1 MPVIQDEFSGKAAI
15 VFGGAMGI
23 GQAVAQMLLER
34 GALLTVADVKLE
46 AAQAWLERLEISSD
60 RAQAIPGDV
69 SKPDGPSSV
78 VRAHLERFKRL
89 DVVVDSAGIQRYG
102 NLETTSEEGWDEV
115 MEVNLKGAFRVAKA
129 SLPALRETRGNIVLV
144 ASVQGFATQQ
154 NVTAYTVSK
163 HALIGLTRSAAVDYA
178 REGIR
183 VNCVAPG
190 TVDTPMLHWAASLD
204 PNPQAVMDAVQR
216 IHPIG
221 RIAQPHEVAEVI
233 CFLASARA
241 SFVTG
246 AAYVVDGGLLL
257 PLGGNPDV

>member
-1 MPVIQDEFSGKAAI
+1 MTEHEFSGKSAI

-23 GQAVAQMLLER
+23 GQAVAQLLLER
-34 GALLTVADVKLE
+34 GASVTVADLKPE
-46 AAQAWLERLEISSD
+46 TAQTWLEPSE
-60 RAQAIPGDV
+60 RAQVVKADV
-69 SKPDGPSSV
+69 SRPDDPTQAV
-78 VRAHLERFKRL
+78 QAHLERFGRL

-102 NLETTSEEGWDEV
+102 NLETTTEAGWDEV

-129 SLPALRETRGNIVLV
+129 SIPALRATRGNIVLV
-144 ASVQGFATQQ
+144 ASVQSFATQQ

-216 IHPIG
+216 IHPLG
-221 RIAQPHEVAEVI
+221 RIAQPQEVAEVI
-233 CFLASARA
+233 LFLASARA

-257 PLGGNPDV
+257 PLGGAPDA